1 MDFEKWL
8 DQNNDA
14 KLYAHFDSKNIT
26 IKKVIKEIQDDK
38 NIVTHSF
45 MPFIHTEIVFKKY
58 SHGERKPKKRQI
70 YYSSHYDRC
79 IYQYYSY
86 LLNEKYNAYV
96 NQHGINDVSIA
107 YRNNLDKKNNVD
119 FSKIAFDFIK
129 EQGKCLI
136 FIGDFKDF
144 FDTLDHNY
152 LKKNINALLQTSVLP
167 EDYYKVFK
175 SLTKFSYVDFK
186 DILSFYSLDDSV
198 KNRRMLNRKDKIM
211 SIQKLRENSDLIK
224 THLEKGIPQGSALSA
239 TLSNIYMILFDEK
252 MNNYIKSKNGLYLRY
267 SDDTIFIIPF
277 TEEID
282 IKKENAAI
290 QGLIKDVPNL
300 VLQSEKTEVYIY
312 DNGKITNENKKV
324 GNNGQ
329 SKNIIDYLGFSF
341 DGKYVSVRDK
351 TISKYFY
358 RAYKKADTIAY
369 HNGMINGKKISCKKI
384 YKTYTLKGS
393 KATGKN
399 HGNFLT
405 YIKRASKVYN
415 EEPKV
420 KTVINTHYGKIK
432 KRINK
437 SNKKTVEF

>member
-1 MDFEKWL
+1 MK
-8 DQNNDA
+8 
-14 KLYAHFDSKNIT
+14 
-26 IKKVIKEIQDDK
+26 
-38 NIVTHSF
+38 
-45 MPFIHTEIVFKKY
+45 
-58 SHGERKPKKRQI
+58 
-70 YYSSHYDRC
+70 
-79 IYQYYSY
+79 
-86 LLNEKYNAYV
+86 
-96 NQHGINDVSIA
+96 
-107 YRNNLDKKNNVD
+107 
-119 FSKIAFDFIK
+119 
-129 EQGKCLI
+129 
-136 FIGDFKDF
+136 
-144 FDTLDHNY
+144 
-152 LKKNINALLQTSVLP
+152 
-167 EDYYKVFK
+167 
-175 SLTKFSYVDFK
+175 
-186 DILSFYSLDDSV
+186 
-198 KNRRMLNRKDKIM
+198 
-211 SIQKLRENSDLIK
+211 
-224 THLEKGIPQGSALSA
+224 
-239 TLSNIYMILFDEK
+239 K

-277 TEEID
+277 TDEID

-324 GNNGQ
+324 GNNGK

-341 DGKYVSVRDK
+341 DGNYVSVRDK

-369 HNGMINGKKISCKKI
+369 HNGMINGKKISCKNI

-393 KATGKN
+393 KAAENN

-420 KTVINTHYGKIK
+420 KTVINTHYGMIK

-437 SNKKTVEF
+437 LNKKTVEK